1 MLTIAILGM
10 RKSAMDV
17 KLQLA
22 TIGLEL
28 EELNSKVTGAVQC
41 SAVQCSAVQCSAVQC
56 SAVQC
61 TAVLFAGYSRGL

>member
-1 MLTIAILGM
+1 MTSAILGM

-28 EELNSKVTGAVQC
+28 EELNSKVTDAIRCGVVRCGAVRCNHQT
-41 SAVQCSAVQCSAVQC
+41 SP
-56 SAVQC
+56 
-61 TAVLFAGYSRGL
+61 TPKE